1 MSIVCITFLFTGCG
15 DDRIVGGPEGPI
27 YGRYPFANYEEF
39 KAFYEIFIDYNE
51 ERYFVPETAEN
62 GLLFKYEFTSAGV
75 KLNLYKE
82 KRYNLDFPNPQ
93 MFVEITSVTDED
105 FYFKGDWMDVK
116 DVNLSETFTYQ
127 ITENYRKK
135 TCLNIYSNED
145 IIFAGEFTETLSTE
159 DINAFAEKLLQ
170 SFNKR
175 ALCLKDLCAQ
185 V

>member
-1 MSIVCITFLFTGCG
+1 MRKFISVLMSAVCITFLFTGCNQG
-15 DDRIVGGPEGPI
+15 DGGPEGPI
-27 YGRYPFANYEEF
+27 FGRYPFDNHGEF

-82 KRYNLDFPNPQ
+82 KRFDLDFPNPQ
-93 MFVEITSVTDED
+93 MFVEITSVADED
-105 FYFKGDWMDVK
+105 FYFKGECMDVK

-135 TCLNIYSNED
+135 TCLSIYSNED
-145 IIFAGEFTETLSTE
+145 LIFTGEFTETLSTE
-159 DINAFAEKLLQ
+159 DIDAFAEKLLQ
-170 SFNKR
+170 SFNK
-175 ALCLKDLCAQ
+175 AT
-185 V
+185 